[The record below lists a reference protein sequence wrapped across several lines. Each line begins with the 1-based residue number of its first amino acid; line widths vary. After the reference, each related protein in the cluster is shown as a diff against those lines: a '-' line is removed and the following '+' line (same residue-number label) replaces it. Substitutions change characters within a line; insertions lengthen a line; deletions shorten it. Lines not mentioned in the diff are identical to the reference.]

1 MKPQYLAI
9 IVVVTFASHAV
20 AQNLDQRDEVLTEE
34 EEQAI
39 EEDSDG
45 SLDDAESSI
54 EVDLDELQE
63 GIGLDTDLRVG
74 YFENEVDD
82 RLDGSSNNDSI
93 NSRWHLRVQS
103 NLLSNLRV
111 VGRVAGLCSSEECS
125 PNLVLESSIPSRNGM
140 SSGDITLDEAYL
152 HLFRVERFDLAVGR
166 MQTRFV
172 ARGGV
177 FTKSLDRND
186 SNNVNVNWTDGLHA
200 TFRPRNGWVP
210 HLILQHN
217 SSDGPTNVRW
227 ETLDFSDSAARIT
240 YFFGV
245 ESRERT
251 RFFLQRGF
259 DVSYLPK
266 SLLKDGELSGR
277 REDYY
282 GMVLRSSNRWPERD
296 DDMRLRVASEIGYA
310 SNTPT
315 RSAAGLAGDG
325 STDGLAWNIAL
336 SLMEFKPDHS
346 IGINYGEVGAGWLLS
361 PQYRPNERLTEIR
374 YQWRRSQQLA
384 FDFRIRNRKEL
395 EQLRFTER
403 KREELDFFVRFTWGK
418 TLK

>member
-1 MKPQYLAI
+1 MKIQCLAI
-9 IVVVTFASHAV
+9 IVIVTFASHAV
-20 AQNLDQRDEVLTEE
+20 AQSLDQPDEILTKE

-54 EVDLDELQE
+54 EVDLDRLDE
-63 GIGLDTDLRVG
+63 GIKLDAALRIG

-93 NSRWHLRVQS
+93 DSRWHLRVQT
-103 NLLSNLRV
+103 NLLANLRL
-111 VGRVAGLCSSEECS
+111 VGRVAGLCSSEACS
-125 PNLVLESSIPSRNGM
+125 PNLVLENSIPSRNGM
-140 SSGDITLDEAYL
+140 NSGDITLDEAYL
-152 HLFRVERFDLAVGR
+152 HLFRVERFDIAVGR

-227 ETLDFSDSAARIT
+227 EALDFSDSAARIT
-240 YFFGV
+240 YFFGI

-282 GMVLRSSNRWPERD
+282 GVVLRSANRWPERD
-296 DDMRLRVASEIGYA
+296 DDMRLRIATEVGYA
-310 SNTPT
+310 TNTQT
-315 RSAAGLAGDG
+315 LSAAGLAGDG

-361 PQYRPNERLTEIR
+361 PQYRPNEKLTEIR
-374 YQWRRSQQLA
+374 YQWRRNQQLA
-384 FDFRIRNRKEL
+384 FDFRIRKRKEL
-395 EQLRFTER
+395 ERLRFTER
-403 KREELDFFVRFTWGK
+403 KREELDFFLRFTWGK